1 MIKNSFTACF
11 ISVLFINCKPKAAT
25 HFQKYEREFN
35 RSEYM
40 TKDGKCFTLEI
51 PKSWREIEVKAIDSD
66 VMVFVNSLNDTITSD
81 YGRYSNSLNE
91 ELPTVFTKNDYNKLS
106 DQEKNKLKKDDFLV
120 IENYDNYNPNNLYK
134 STSAIYKIDHKNAK
148 VVVPKISGKGIT
160 GVYFDKLSAGENN
173 AMKLNM
179 YGQNVNKI
187 TETEILNAVSTIK
200 FKY

>member
-1 MIKNSFTACF
+1 MIKNSITACF

-40 TKDGKCFTLEI
+40 IKNGESFTLEI
-51 PKSWREIEVKAIDSD
+51 PKSWREIEVKATDSD
-66 VMVFVNSLNDTITSD
+66 IMVFVNSLNDTITSD

-91 ELPTVFTKNDYNKLS
+91 ELPTVFTENDYSKLS
-106 DQEKNKLKKDDFLV
+106 DEEKNKLKKDDFLV

-134 STSAIYKIDHKNAK
+134 STSAMYKIDNKNAK
-148 VVVPKISGKGIT
+148 VVVPKISGKGIA

-173 AMKLNM
+173 VMKLNM